1 MSFTVAAV
9 AGVVSAG
16 VGVAKAIQGGVQA
29 KKAKEDAKKAKIE
42 LEKNKS
48 MFSNLDTSNPYQN
61 LENTM
66 EDLTVN
72 KQAAEFQK
80 EQSMQNQA
88 NIMQQ
93 MRGAAGGSGIAALAQ
108 SMAQQG
114 SMDAQKASA
123 GIGQQE
129 AANQKAERTM
139 AGSIQMKEREGD
151 MLSRNMQ
158 FGKVSSMMGMSAGE
172 LVGAQQRQQAGQEA
186 MMEGIKDVATSA
198 VDYGVNTGEIDPR
211 AWGSEKDFFKGI
223 PTNND

>member
-1 MSFTVAAV
+1 MSFATVAA
-9 AGVVSAG
+9 VVSAG

-42 LEKNKS
+42 LEKNKD

-129 AANQKAERTM
+129 AANQKAERGM

-151 MLSRNMQ
+151 MQSRNMQ

-211 AWGSEKDFFKGI
+211 AWGDQDQFYKKI
-223 PTNND
+223 PG